1 MSCSR
6 GQNQIICQLQ
16 VIDYQQV
23 AKLGI
28 ILSDVETA
36 SVSLIVTNPGPHS
49 SVVLDAE
56 VN

>member
-1 MSCSR
+1 M
-6 GQNQIICQLQ
+6 GQNQIICQQHLN
-16 VIDYQQV
+16 DYQQV
-23 AKLGI
+23 AKLEI

-49 SVVLDAE
+49 SVVLDAQ